1 MREKKEKPTSIKP
14 EGITP
19 HMPSRKV
26 DLTLRNH
33 KTLRKA
39 ILGLRKSPHAPFKHT
54 GATYSLNTTTTLY
67 I

>member
-19 HMPSRKV
+19 HTPSRKV
-26 DLTLRNH
+26 DLTLRKQ

-39 ILGLRKSPHAPFKHT
+39 ILALCKSPHALFKHT
-54 GATYSLNTTTTLY
+54 EATFSLNTTTNLY